1 VVRLDIFL
9 SVFLI
14 EIVVPQLVFG
24 DPLEDFSVSFVLN
37 SLGKARVDVVL
48 CDFISLKLFK
58 PIQRLL

>member
-1 VVRLDIFL
+1 MVRLDIFL

-37 SLGKARVDVVL
+37 SLGKARVDVVSV
-48 CDFISLKLFK
+48 ISFL
-58 PIQRLL
+58 